1 MSDNEQTVR
10 NFIDAWP
17 RLDVAEIVAYFTED
31 GIYHNMMLEPVKG
44 REALKGFIGAF
55 AANWTDTKWELV
67 NIASKGDLVFA
78 ERVDR
83 MKVGGKPVALPCCG
97 VFEMA
102 GGKIKVWRDYFDLQT
117 FSKAAG

>member
-1 MSDNEQTVR
+1 MTDNEKTIR
-10 NFIDAWP
+10 DFIDAWP
-17 RLDVAEIVAYFTED
+17 RLDVAEIVTYFAED
-31 GIYHNMMLEPVKG
+31 GVYHNMMLEPVKG
-44 REALKGFIGAF
+44 REALTGFIGAF

-67 NIASKGDLVFA
+67 NVASKGDLVFA

-102 GGKIKVWRDYFDLQT
+102 DGRIKVWRDYFDLAT
-117 FSKAAG
+117 FTKAAS